1 MDYSQQTI
9 SSRLCKKTLHKLKAE
24 CGLEKTIDVS
34 VYDVFKNASVY
45 PIIVLGN
52 KVSHEQFNSYF
63 LNNYTDLIDNRLNKK
78 ESVEESNKVRL
89 SLLGL
94 KVCSGAT
101 GFEAQKS
108 KRIYV
113 K

>member
-1 MDYSQQTI
+1 M
-9 SSRLCKKTLHKLKAE
+9 
-24 CGLEKTIDVS
+24 
-34 VYDVFKNASVY
+34 Y

-101 GFEAQKS
+101 GFEAQKIKENICEIDNNHTIPFTVS
-108 KRIYV
+108 GNIDKDCI
-113 K
+113 